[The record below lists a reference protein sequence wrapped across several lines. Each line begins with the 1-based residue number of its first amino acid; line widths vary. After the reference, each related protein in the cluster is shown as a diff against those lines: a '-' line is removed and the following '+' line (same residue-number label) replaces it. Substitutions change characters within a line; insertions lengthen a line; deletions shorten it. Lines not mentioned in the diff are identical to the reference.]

1 MSDLFSLQGKRILVT
16 GGTRGVGRAISLQ
29 FARAGAAVV
38 ANYVRDTKA
47 AEKLQAEAEA
57 EGCSIEPCRA
67 DLTSEKGMEQLT
79 QYLGSRFAS
88 LSGLVHCAATGVHRP
103 FPELTLRHFDWTYAL
118 NVRAFFDLVQRLLER
133 FERGANLLAVSSDG
147 AVRAVPYY
155 ALIGS
160 SKGALESLVRH
171 LAVGACPPRHPGKY
185 HCSGRGDDRCL
196 ECDAGPRE
204 ETGGGNPALALGPD
218 GDARRGGV
226 GRAVSLFGRSGW
238 NRRTNSGCRRRN
250 ADSQL
255 SEARQFATV
264 PVRANML
271 FHRQVRMGLDAC

>member
-171 LAVGACPPRHPGKY
+171 LAVELAPRGIRVNIIAPGAVMTDAWSVMPDREKRLAEVTRRSPLGRMVTLEEVASAAQFL
-185 HCSGRGDDRCL
+185 CS
-196 ECDAGPRE
+196 DAAAGIVGQ
-204 ETGGGNPALALGPD
+204 TLVVDGGMRILN
-218 GDARRGGV
+218 
-226 GRAVSLFGRSGW
+226 
-238 NRRTNSGCRRRN
+238 
-250 ADSQL
+250 
-255 SEARQFATV
+255 
-264 PVRANML
+264 
-271 FHRQVRMGLDAC
+271 